1 MAPNINKNT
10 HVIFTIQGLIAL
22 LVFISMLMGVS
33 YAVGSD
39 VITTKRDVKE
49 NSKRIQKLERFQER
63 MQKDIEKVKEST
75 QSIKGILDER
85 LPRKV
90 KK

>member
-1 MAPNINKNT
+1 M
-10 HVIFTIQGLIAL
+10 IFTIQGLIAL